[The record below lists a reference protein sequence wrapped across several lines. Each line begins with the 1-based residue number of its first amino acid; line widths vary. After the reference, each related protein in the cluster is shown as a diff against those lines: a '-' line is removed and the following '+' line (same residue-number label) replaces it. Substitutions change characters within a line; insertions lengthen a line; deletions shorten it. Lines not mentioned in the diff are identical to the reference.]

1 MTRKD
6 LERGASSVEAAILA
20 PTLIL
25 LLALVAAVGS
35 AALGE
40 QSVTTAA
47 HSASRAAS
55 LATNQDDAAARVST
69 AFTAE
74 LSQQGKKCT
83 SLSVD
88 VDAGAFT
95 TSPGE
100 VAVVHATITCTVP
113 YGSPRKF
120 LQLKPKS
127 PLALRHANRIEEM
140 LPPHDDRRLARQEPG
155 IRLRTGNPGTA

>member
-55 LATNQDDAAARVST
+55 LATSQDDAASRVSS

-100 VAVVHATITCTVP
+100 VAVIHATITCTVP
-113 YGSPRKF
+113 YA
-120 LQLKPKS
+120 QLMPIPGLPGTKTITVSTTS
-127 PLALRHANRIEEM
+127 PLDTYRERS
-140 LPPHDDRRLARQEPG
+140 
-155 IRLRTGNPGTA
+155 

>member
-6 LERGASSVEAAILA
+6 LERGASSVEAAIPA

-25 LLALVAAVGS
+25 LLA
-35 AALGE
+35 GE

-55 LATNQDDAAARVST
+55 LATSQDDAAARVSD

-88 VDAGAFT
+88 VDADAFNT
-95 TSPGE
+95 PPGE
-100 VAVVHATITCTVP
+100 VAVVSATITCTVP
-113 YGSPRKF
+113 YA
-120 LQLKPKS
+120 QLMPISGLPGTKTITVSTTS
-127 PLALRHANRIEEM
+127 PLDTYRERS
-140 LPPHDDRRLARQEPG
+140 
-155 IRLRTGNPGTA
+155 

>member
-1 MTRKD
+1 MNRKD
-6 LERGASSVEAAILA
+6 FERGASSVEAAILA

-55 LATNQDDAAARVST
+55 LATSHDDAVSRVSS

-74 LSQQGKKCT
+74 LSQQGKKCMDV
-83 SLSVD
+83 SVT
-88 VDAGAFT
+88 VDADAFNT
-95 TSPGE
+95 PPGQ
-100 VAVVHATITCTVP
+100 VAVVHATITCTIP
-113 YGSPRKF
+113 YA
-120 LQLKPKS
+120 QLAPIPGLPGTKTITVSTTS
-127 PLALRHANRIEEM
+127 PLDTYRERS
-140 LPPHDDRRLARQEPG
+140 
-155 IRLRTGNPGTA
+155 